1 MSLLD
6 CLFKDLLMFFLLHNS
21 IKVLSVTYIHLYLLP
36 IKKCRS
42 AGMYYIYRYLMH
54 DMDSEAVSVILG
66 YGPSGGEGGSSKYF
80 ILQPIKLS
88 TLFSFNIQ
96 RSCACARQQADSRQ
110 VEQLHS
116 YLWVKQ
122 LSFALFILVESLTK
136 RRNTDEC
143 TK

>member
-1 MSLLD
+1 MKSPLSLFD
-6 CLFKDLLMFFLLHNS
+6 FLFKDLHMIFLLHNS

-36 IKKCRS
+36 IKKIPLSRNVL
-42 AGMYYIYRYLMH
+42 YLQVQYLMH

-66 YGPSGGEGGSSKYF
+66 YGPSGRQERSSKYF

-96 RSCACARQQADSRQ
+96 RSCACARQQAGSRQ

-116 YLWVKQ
+116 YL
-122 LSFALFILVESLTK
+122 
-136 RRNTDEC
+136 
-143 TK
+143 